1 MNENSHPDVVIV
13 GGGAAGSSAAL
24 VLGRA
29 RASVVLVDADN
40 PSNQPSTGI
49 GGLLGHDGAAP
60 SDFYR
65 KATDELGDYPTL
77 TRRAATVGTIQ
88 SYDGPRWRLELDD
101 GDTLLTDRVLLAM
114 GMNYP
119 YPDIGGI
126 GPRWGASVFHCP
138 FCHGWEHRDQPLAV
152 LGGPAERAL
161 LLRRWTDDL
170 TLITQGA
177 ELTREETGQLEKAG
191 IRIVDG
197 EVVAVDGPDRGLAK
211 LELADGRT
219 IAVTGLMVSAPHRL
233 RDPALLDDLG
243 LESTPTGHLQV
254 DEFGATNVAGIWAV
268 GDLTSPMASVARV
281 IAAGSNAAAAIT
293 RDLVAAQ
300 HGLPA

>member
-1 MNENSHPDVVIV
+1 M
-13 GGGAAGSSAAL
+13 
-24 VLGRA
+24 
-29 RASVVLVDADN
+29 
-40 PSNQPSTGI
+40 
-49 GGLLGHDGAAP
+49 
-60 SDFYR
+60 
-65 KATDELGDYPTL
+65 
-77 TRRAATVGTIQ
+77 
-88 SYDGPRWRLELDD
+88 
-101 GDTLLTDRVLLAM
+101 
-114 GMNYP
+114 
-119 YPDIGGI
+119 
-126 GPRWGASVFHCP
+126 FHCP

-170 TLITQGA
+170 TLITQGP